1 MNIQFLIYFI
11 ALVSVKGYRKKYD
24 DIECQ
29 IFRDIFHCDIVDIV
43 SNNDCCKKI
52 DIIFKKK

>member
-24 DIECQ
+24 DIKCK
-29 IFRDIFHCDIVDIV
+29 IFRNIFHCDIV
-43 SNNDCCKKI
+43 SFHKGFNYDCCIKNRY
-52 DIIFKKK
+52 

>member
-43 SNNDCCKKI
+43 SNNDCCIKNRYKYNI
-52 DIIFKKK
+52 